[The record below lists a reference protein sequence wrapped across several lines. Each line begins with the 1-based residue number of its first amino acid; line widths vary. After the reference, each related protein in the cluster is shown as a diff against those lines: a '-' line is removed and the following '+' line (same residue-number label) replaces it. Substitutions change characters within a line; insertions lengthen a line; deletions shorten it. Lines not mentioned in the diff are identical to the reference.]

1 MSTQQSSSAV
11 WQKVCEVCL
20 FDIRKVKPLFCQ
32 IEEHRYLGFLHSSSL
47 KMQFTSQEVEEIIVF
62 EEVEKEL
69 ESVEKSFESGD
80 MQSFGRN
87 KKDIIDQFD
96 KFRHCDEEVFR
107 HHCDAV
113 IGYLAA
119 QC

>member
-1 MSTQQSSSAV
+1 
-11 WQKVCEVCL
+11 
-20 FDIRKVKPLFCQ
+20 
-32 IEEHRYLGFLHSSSL
+32 
-47 KMQFTSQEVEEIIVF
+47 MQFTSQEVEEIIVF

-96 KFRHCDEEVFR
+96 KFRHYDEEVFR

-113 IGYLAA
+113 IGAHLVATADSEGEKDGDDSIEKRKA
-119 QC
+119 QLLQARNSIQMKVCFVFECDL